1 MGHTYVMSDIHG
13 MAELLEKMLRKI
25 AFSPADMLY
34 ILGDMIDRGPD
45 PAGVIELVASRKN
58 IVALRGNHEDM
69 FAEWYEYTE
78 DKSEGYFYN
87 TYEILMSSD
96 SAREKIP
103 EYVRWMKKLPLYKK
117 VKSKDT
123 CYVMAHASTEG
134 IFEIWKKKDT
144 FLWESGVTGSRRSL
158 PGYISIVG
166 HVPTFILRGY
176 SKEPAEIWCSP
187 DGRLLDVDC
196 GAAFPEYGGR
206 LGCFCLET
214 GEEFYVSAAAE

>member
-1 MGHTYVMSDIHG
+1 
-13 MAELLEKMLRKI
+13 
-25 AFSPADMLY
+25 
-34 ILGDMIDRGPD
+34 
-45 PAGVIELVASRKN
+45 
-58 IVALRGNHEDM
+58 
-69 FAEWYEYTE
+69 
-78 DKSEGYFYN
+78 
-87 TYEILMSSD
+87 
-96 SAREKIP
+96 
-103 EYVRWMKKLPLYKK
+103 MKKLPLYKK

-166 HVPTFILRGY
+166 HVPYFY
-176 SKEPAEIWCSP
+176 SQGLFERACRDLAQP

>member
-1 MGHTYVMSDIHG
+1 MGHTYVMSD
-13 MAELLEKMLRKI
+13 MLEKMLRKI

-123 CYVMAHASTEG
+123 CYVMAHAS
-134 IFEIWKKKDT
+134 
-144 FLWESGVTGSRRSL
+144 GVTGSRRSL

-176 SKEPAEIWCSP
+176 SKEPAEIWRSP

>member
-166 HVPTFILRGY
+166 HFDSARLWRDVTKSEMENVQIRLYRNQKDHASSNFPLRKHFE
-176 SKEPAEIWCSP
+176 SNFKK
-187 DGRLLDVDC
+187 
-196 GAAFPEYGGR
+196 
-206 LGCFCLET
+206 
-214 GEEFYVSAAAE
+214 

>member
-1 MGHTYVMSDIHG
+1 
-13 MAELLEKMLRKI
+13 MLRKI

-144 FLWESGVTGSRRSL
+144 FLWESAG
-158 PGYISIVG
+158 
-166 HVPTFILRGY
+166 
-176 SKEPAEIWCSP
+176 
-187 DGRLLDVDC
+187 
-196 GAAFPEYGGR
+196 
-206 LGCFCLET
+206 
-214 GEEFYVSAAAE
+214 

>member
-13 MAELLEKMLRKI
+13 MAGLLKKMLKKI
-25 AFSPADMLY
+25 CFSSEDTLY

-45 PAGVIELVASRKN
+45 PAGVIELVTSRKN

-69 FAEWYEYTE
+69 FAQWYEYTE
-78 DKSEGYFYN
+78 DKSQGYFYN
-87 TYEILMSSD
+87 TYKILMSSD
-96 SAREKIP
+96 HTREKIP

-117 VKSKDT
+117 VKIKDT
-123 CYVMAHASTEG
+123 CYIMAHASTEG
-134 IFEIWKKKDT
+134 AFQIWKQKDV
-144 FLWESGVTGSRRSL
+144 FLWESEVNSSGRSY

-176 SKEPAEIWCSP
+176 PKEPAAIWHRT
-187 DGRLLDVDC
+187 DGTLLDVDC

-214 GEEFYVSAAAE
+214 GEEFYISAAAE